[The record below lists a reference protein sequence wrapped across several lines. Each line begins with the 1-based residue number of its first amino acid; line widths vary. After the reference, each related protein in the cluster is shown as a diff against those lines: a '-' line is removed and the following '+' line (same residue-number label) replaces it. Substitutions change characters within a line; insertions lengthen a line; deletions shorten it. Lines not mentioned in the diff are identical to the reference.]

1 MAIQLQKQLVVTSM
15 AIMLAAC
22 GGGSG
27 GSDTGNG
34 NNTGGNNGGTPSAL
48 MTIQHEQVNKGAILS
63 WEPVAGATSYTVY
76 FDREAINPS
85 SPAAG
90 TESQTCASS
99 PCYVDGMGNGVYNIV
114 VTATGANAR
123 SNNVAIINGAL
134 NDTGADKCGNITS
147 NDIDCSADG
156 DSVPGGLN
164 PAGQDASLG
173 RDANNSLIKA
183 GAGNGGFDFTKLDA
197 SGNALADSATE
208 WSCIRDNVTGL
219 IWENKISDGNAVDQ
233 TFNALADARHGQRL
247 YNGSASNDPDLNDNT
262 YSTDTRFSG
271 SVSNLIATANADSL
285 CGFTD
290 WRLPTV
296 NELLGIVDFSK
307 SRSTSELTINLD
319 TDYFQNNGFLQ
330 TGFFPSTFF
339 SSIYLTSTRN
349 PNNKITFVNLIN
361 GDVLFAQ
368 EPDYRHLTH
377 MGGDGAGC
385 VRASTVQPNCSLD
398 GAFARLV
405 RGN

>member
-1 MAIQLQKQLVVTSM
+1 MAIQLQKQLVVASM
-15 AIMLAAC
+15 ATMLAAC

-27 GSDTGNG
+27 GSD
-34 NNTGGNNGGTPSAL
+34 TGGNNGGTPSAL

-76 FDREAINPS
+76 FDREAINPN
-85 SPAAG
+85 SPASG
-90 TESQTCASS
+90 TESQACASS
-99 PCYVDGMGNGVYNIV
+99 PCYVGGMGNGVYNIV

-123 SNNVAIINGAL
+123 SNNVAIITGAL
-134 NDTGADKCGNITS
+134 NDTGANTCGNVVS
-147 NDIDCSADG
+147 NEIDCSDDG
-156 DSVPGGLN
+156 ASVPGGLN

-183 GAGNGGFDFTKLDA
+183 GAGTGGFDFTKLDA
-197 SGNALADSATE
+197 SGNALADTATE

-219 IWENKISDGNAVDQ
+219 IWENKTTDENAVGIG
-233 TFNALADARHGQRL
+233 FSGLADARHGQRL
-247 YNGSASNDPDLNDNT
+247 YNGSASNEPDLDDST

-285 CGFTD
+285 CGYTD
-290 WRLPTV
+290 WRLPTA

-307 SRSTSELTINLD
+307 SPSTGVNTVNLD
-319 TDYFQNNGFLQ
+319 TDYFQNTGTLGLYFMPLQ
-330 TGFFPSTFF
+330 F
-339 SSIYLTSTRN
+339 SSVHLTSTRD
-349 PNNKITFVNLIN
+349 PNNKITLVDLIT
-361 GDVLFAQ
+361 GRPLFAQ
-368 EPDYRHLTH
+368 EPDYLHLVNN
-377 MGGDGAGC
+377 GGDGAGC
-385 VRASTVQPNCSLD
+385 VRASSVQPNCSLN